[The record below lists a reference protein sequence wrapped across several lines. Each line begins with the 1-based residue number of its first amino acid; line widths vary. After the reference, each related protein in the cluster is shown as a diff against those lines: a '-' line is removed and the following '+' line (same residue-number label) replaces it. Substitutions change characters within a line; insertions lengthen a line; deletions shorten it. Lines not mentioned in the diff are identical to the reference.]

1 GRLREVV
8 SAEMADVAAT
18 FGTPRRTIL
27 LESAGA
33 QATTPAAAAPLEIE
47 DTPCWAVLSG
57 TGLLARTADDTP
69 LTREGRRAA
78 PDVVVSAVETSAR
91 ADVGVVTNRGR
102 VVRLSVLHLPALP
115 PTDGPPSLSGGVP
128 VPEVL
133 ELEGDE
139 RPLALVR

>member
-1 GRLREVV
+1 GLLVAILDIDEVIQVIRSSETTDSARERLMTVFDLSREQAEHILELRLRRLTKFSRLELEREAEQLRAEIAELQGVLADDGRLREVV

-57 TGLLARTADDTP
+57 TGL
-69 LTREGRRAA
+69 
-78 PDVVVSAVETSAR
+78 
-91 ADVGVVTNRGR
+91 
-102 VVRLSVLHLPALP
+102 
-115 PTDGPPSLSGGVP
+115 
-128 VPEVL
+128 
-133 ELEGDE
+133 
-139 RPLALVR
+139 